1 MKKKHKYFISTNPPY
16 LAKNSCYRKKYTQ
29 TYKDYFKT
37 SNFDDLYLLALSKMI
52 STNQPGFAIVPET
65 FINSKFDKTNVNRII
80 IIEPNPFE
88 DTTVPI
94 CIVCFNGTKL
104 EKQIIYKN
112 DDKIGS
118 LQELK
123 KLKIFV
129 KEKSEFLKKLRF
141 NDVNGFIAL
150 LGVDSTNPEKKIK
163 FIHKNKLKYNISNI
177 KTSSRAITIVNSEEF
192 KYLDDSKIEKIIINA
207 NQILNIFR
215 TQTKDVLLSPFK
227 GNNKDNQR
235 RRRLDF
241 HLARNILTKAFID
254 CCNNINEDSIYEKD
268 INYKTKYKEQLKQ
281 NLENFNIKD
290 KKTLNKIK
298 KFCEKFNFIQEEV
311 ETSIKHNNINYLLE
325 CSFFNTSGSKINSE
339 LKRLVEFSKTIN
351 KFKNIQF
358 IYVIEGPGLKK
369 NTSLLE
375 KTLTETNVLFN
386 IHRFQEFLKKIKQN
400 CIF

>member
-1 MKKKHKYFISTNPPY
+1 MTNKIQFGQFFTKKQNWFTKPLEEFIFDNLKENHIILDPFAGEGDILNFLKYYFKNKINNLNFIGYDIDKKFVKYKMNDSLKNIPYEKKHKYFISTNPPY

-37 SNFDDLYLLALSKMI
+37 SNFADLYLLALSKMI

-94 CIVCFNGTKL
+94 CIVCFNGAKL

-112 DDKIGS
+112 DYKIGS

-207 NQILNIFR
+207 NQILNTFR
-215 TQTKDVLLSPFK
+215 TKTKDVLLSPFK

-254 CCNNINEDSIYEKD
+254 CCNNINKDSIYEKD
-268 INYKTKYKEQLKQ
+268 KL
-281 NLENFNIKD
+281 
-290 KKTLNKIK
+290 
-298 KFCEKFNFIQEEV
+298 
-311 ETSIKHNNINYLLE
+311 
-325 CSFFNTSGSKINSE
+325 
-339 LKRLVEFSKTIN
+339 
-351 KFKNIQF
+351 
-358 IYVIEGPGLKK
+358 
-369 NTSLLE
+369 
-375 KTLTETNVLFN
+375 
-386 IHRFQEFLKKIKQN
+386 
-400 CIF
+400 